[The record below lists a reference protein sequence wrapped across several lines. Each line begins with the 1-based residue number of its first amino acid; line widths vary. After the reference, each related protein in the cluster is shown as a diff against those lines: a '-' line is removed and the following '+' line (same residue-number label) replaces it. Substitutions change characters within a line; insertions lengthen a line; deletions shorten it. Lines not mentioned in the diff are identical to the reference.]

1 MHYTV
6 TIPGEVFQAVYVLKV
21 SNSFSSGVLMF
32 FVYVRPVSV
41 IVPWFFRQY
50 RRLLALLALAEME
63 IVVMT
68 EHRIHFWLDKTMYLI
83 FGLHRRTLALVQC
96 HQICLSTK

>member
-1 MHYTV
+1 M
-6 TIPGEVFQAVYVLKV
+6 YVLKV

-68 EHRIHFWLDKTMYLI
+68 EHRIHFRLDKTMYYPI
-83 FGLHRRTLALVQC
+83 FGLHRTLALVQC